1 MTWKTARTPRARYG
15 GCEGRCARYGG
26 WAPLWPPATRGAQ
39 LRLPQQRAA
48 RRRGHLPHPLL
59 PLLLGWGDPGFP
71 PACFDLDLP
80 SHILCLRLLLAVS
93 SPLHLPPGLSPVGGN
108 HLSFE
113 PQAYPL
119 TAGTTG

>member
-1 MTWKTARTPRARYG
+1 MTWKTARTPR
-15 GCEGRCARYGG
+15 ARYGG

-93 SPLHLPPGLSPVGGN
+93 SPLHSCPQLSVTLPAVRTVTSGWQSPLV
-108 HLSFE
+108 
-113 PQAYPL
+113 
-119 TAGTTG
+119 